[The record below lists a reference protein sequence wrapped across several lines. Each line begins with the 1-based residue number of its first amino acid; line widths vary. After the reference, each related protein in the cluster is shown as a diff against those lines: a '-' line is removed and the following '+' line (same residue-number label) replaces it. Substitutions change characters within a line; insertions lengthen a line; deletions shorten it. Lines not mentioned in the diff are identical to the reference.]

1 MRLFR
6 VYLFWTHPQYV
17 LEVVATSGRHALTR
31 TLEAFNL
38 SDKVLIPLKVSEKDL
53 HAKKG
58 LDGKMVLDIEHWSV
72 GIGNHARVE
81 ERILN

>member
-6 VYLFWTHPQYV
+6 VYTFWTQPKYV
-17 LEVVATSGRHALTR
+17 LEVVADNGKHALLR
-31 TLEAFNL
+31 ALEAFQL
-38 SDKVLIPLKVSEKDL
+38 SDKRLTPLAVSEKDVHL
-53 HAKKG
+53 KKG
-58 LDGKMVLDIEHWSV
+58 LDGTMVLDIEHWSV

>member
-6 VYLFWTHPQYV
+6 VYTFWTNPKYV
-17 LEVVATSGRHALTR
+17 LEVVADNGKHALAQA
-31 TLEAFNL
+31 LETFRL
-38 SDKVLIPLKVSEKDL
+38 SDKVVTPLKVSEKDL
-53 HAKKG
+53 HDKKG
-58 LDGKMVLDIEHWSV
+58 LDGATVLDIEHWSV